1 MNLDIR
7 TEHID
12 MRPEWHRLI
21 DAWVERCQRY
31 HPSVAGLDIKV
42 RQRDDRRRPGAEVEA
57 VASTGRRR
65 LRAATKAPLVRV
77 ALHDVLGAL
86 EDELLVHEAVS
97 RAA

>member
-12 MRPEWHRLI
+12 MRPDWHQMI
-21 DAWVERCQRY
+21 AVWVDRCRRY
-31 HPSVAGLDIKV
+31 HPAVAGIDINV
-42 RQRDDRRRPGAEVEA
+42 RQRDDRRQHGAEVEV
-57 VASTGRRR
+57 VARAGRRQ
-65 LRAATKAPLVRV
+65 LRATTKAALVRV

-86 EDELLVHEAVS
+86 EDELLVHEAVN